1 MSSTTLT
8 KHLFYSGVLEICCQV
23 CHTATQLRH
32 LFLDPLQ
39 RRGAF
44 GILANS
50 RMFRFKMDLDLKKKH
65 ANSQCSRIPTFLHLS
80 LCLFFL
86 NKNFN
91 KKNLSTP
98 HPPLPPSPPWWF
110 YFPPALVLQVAVP
123 WELPVGP
130 LEVRHCPASHP
141 PQGCQSFAPWTHRL
155 RVICDKNHRPRG
167 CF

>member
-1 MSSTTLT
+1 MSAATLT
-8 KHLFYSGVLEICCQV
+8 KKMFYSGVLEICCQV
-23 CHTATQLRH
+23 CHTANQLRH

-39 RRGAF
+39 RRSAF

-50 RMFRFKMDLDLKKKH
+50 DFSSQNGEKKTRKLSRFKYFH
-65 ANSQCSRIPTFLHLS
+65 FPSTFPLLI
-80 LCLFFL
+80 FKET
-86 NKNFN
+86 KNFN
-91 KKNLSTP
+91 QKDIL
-98 HPPLPPSPPWWF
+98 PPLTPPWPPSQPFRWF

-130 LEVRHCPASHP
+130 LGVRHCPASHP

-155 RVICDKNHRPRG
+155 RKSVTTNHPPRG